1 MRMKR
6 KALQKDE
13 QPFIFIERRS
23 GKDRRQMSM
32 AGIARLFFN
41 GRRQNLRRA
50 DDRRKLALMDRYS
63 SRIFAVIVVILFLS
77 LFDAVLTLVLIS
89 HGAVEL
95 NPVMAYF
102 LSKGDMV
109 FLVTKYL
116 LTAMSVTIVV
126 LINYVFIRLLRS
138 HVRDLLVY
146 FAGSFALVVVW
157 ELFLMVR
164 YVR

>member
-1 MRMKR
+1 MMMKR
-6 KALQKDE
+6 KALQQGE

-23 GKDRRQMSM
+23 GKDRRQMRM
-32 AGIARLFFN
+32 AGIGRLFYN
-41 GRRQNLRRA
+41 GRRQDLRRA
-50 DDRRKLALMDRYS
+50 DDRRKLALMDQYS
-63 SRIFAVIVVILFLS
+63 PRIFAIIVVILFLS

-89 HGAVEL
+89 NGAVEL

-102 LSKGDMV
+102 LSKGDMA
-109 FLVTKYL
+109 FLITKYL
-116 LTAMSVTIVV
+116 LTALSVTIVV

-164 YVR
+164 YMR